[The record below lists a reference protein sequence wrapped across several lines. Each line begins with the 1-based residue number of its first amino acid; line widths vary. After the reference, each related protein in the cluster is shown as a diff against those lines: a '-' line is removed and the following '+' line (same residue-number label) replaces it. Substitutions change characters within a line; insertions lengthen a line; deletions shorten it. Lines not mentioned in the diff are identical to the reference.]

1 MNGPESSPACRSCG
15 APLSHTFVDLGETPL
30 ANSYLDPKSDLAEEK
45 KYPLHARVCGSCFL
59 VQVDDVVPPEDIF
72 SDYAYFS
79 SYSQSWVAHA
89 GRYAEQANQ
98 RLNLNGDD
106 LIVEVASNDG
116 YLLKHFVAMGLKV
129 LGIEPAAN
137 IAKEAEKAGVPT
149 QVDFF
154 GKEVGKRIRAAHGPA
169 TLMAANN
176 VLAHV
181 PDINDFVQG
190 FSALLSPKGVATFE
204 FPHLVEMIREVQFD
218 TIYHEHYSYL
228 SLYSVERCFERHG
241 LRVFDVERLDTHGG
255 SLRIWCCLDGA
266 DHPESAAL
274 VALREEEAV
283 FGVQKLE
290 TYEGFSLRVQAVR
303 DALVVF
309 LEQARR
315 DHKSVAGYGAAA
327 KGNTLLNYAGITSGL
342 ISFVVDSNPHKQDH
356 LLPGSHIP
364 IRAPEEIAHKNPD
377 YVIILPWNLKAEIA
391 ADLREISGWG
401 GQCVTAIPCIE
412 VFR

>member
-1 MNGPESSPACRSCG
+1 MSGLTCRSCG
-15 APLSHTFVDLGETPL
+15 ASLRHTFIDLGETPL
-30 ANSYLDPKSDLAEEK
+30 ANSYLDPVSDLAAEK
-45 KYPLHARVCGSCFL
+45 KYPLHARVCDSCFL

-89 GRYAEQANQ
+89 GRYAEQAQQ
-98 RLNLNGDD
+98 RLNLDGDD

-116 YLLKHFVAMGLKV
+116 YLLKHFVTMGLKV

-149 QVDFF
+149 RVDFF
-154 GKEVGKRIRAAHGPA
+154 GKDVGGSIRAAHGPA

-190 FSALLSPKGVATFE
+190 FSELLSSEGVATFE
-204 FPHLVEMIREVQFD
+204 FPHLLEMIREVQFD

-228 SLYSVERCFERHG
+228 SLYAVERCFERHG
-241 LRVFDVERLDTHGG
+241 LRIFDVDRLDTHGG
-255 SLRIWCCLDGA
+255 SLRIWCCLDSAG
-266 DHPESAAL
+266 HTESDAL
-274 VALREEEAV
+274 IALRDEEEA
-283 FGVQKLE
+283 FGVQRLE
-290 TYEGFSLRVQAVR
+290 TYEGFSVRVQSVR
-303 DALVVF
+303 DSLVEF

-315 DHKSVAGYGAAA
+315 DDKSVAGYGAAA
-327 KGNTLLNYAGITSGL
+327 KGNTLLNYSGITTDL
-342 ISFVVDSNPHKQDH
+342 ISFVVDSNPHKQNN

-364 IRAPEEIAHKNPD
+364 IMAPGEIARRNPD
-377 YVIILPWNLKAEIA
+377 YVVILPWNLRAEIA
-391 ADLREISGWG
+391 ADLREVGKWD
-401 GQCVTAIPCIE
+401 GQCVTAIPRIE

>member
-1 MNGPESSPACRSCG
+1 MSSPACRSCG
-15 APLSHTFVDLGETPL
+15 APLNHTFVDLGETPL
-30 ANSYLDPKSDLAEEK
+30 ANSYLDPKSHLVEEK

-89 GRYAEQANQ
+89 GRYAEQASQ

-116 YLLKHFVAMGLKV
+116 YLLKHFGAMGLKV

-137 IAKEAEKAGVPT
+137 IAIEAEKAGVPT

-154 GKEVGKRIRAAHGPA
+154 GKEVGKRVRAAHGPA

-190 FSALLSPKGVATFE
+190 FSELLSPQGVATFE

-241 LRVFDVERLDTHGG
+241 LRVFDVERLNTHGG
-255 SLRIWCCLDGA
+255 SLRIWCCLESAG
-266 DHPESAAL
+266 HPESAAL
-274 VALREEEAV
+274 VALREEEAE

-290 TYEGFSLRVQAVR
+290 TYEGFSVRVQAVR
-303 DALVVF
+303 DTLVEF

-315 DHKSVAGYGAAA
+315 DHKTVAGYGAAA
-327 KGNTLLNYAGITSGL
+327 KGNTLLNYAGITSDL
-342 ISFVVDSNPHKQDH
+342 ISFVVDSNPHKQGR

-364 IRAPEEIAHKNPD
+364 IRAPEEIAHMNPD

-391 ADLREISGWG
+391 ADLREISDWN
-401 GQCVTAIPCIE
+401 GQCVTAIPCVE

>member
-1 MNGPESSPACRSCG
+1 MNSLTCRSCG
-15 APLSHTFVDLGETPL
+15 APLNHTFVDLGETPL
-30 ANSYLDPKSDLAEEK
+30 ANSYLDPKSDLAAEK
-45 KYPLHARVCGSCFL
+45 KYPLHARVCSSCFL

-89 GRYAEQANQ
+89 RRYAEQANQ
-98 RLNLNGDD
+98 RLGLSGDD

-116 YLLKHFVAMGLKV
+116 YLLKHFVAMGLNV

-137 IAKEAEKAGVPT
+137 IAKEAEKAGVRT
-149 QVDFF
+149 HVDFF
-154 GKEVGKRIRAAHGPA
+154 GAEVGEKIRASHGPA

-190 FSALLSPKGVATFE
+190 FSELLAPQGVATFE
-204 FPHLVEMIREVQFD
+204 FPHLLEMIHGVQFD

-228 SLYSVERCFERHG
+228 SLFAVEQCFERHG
-241 LRVFDVERLDTHGG
+241 LRVFDVERLSTHGG
-255 SLRIWCCLDGA
+255 SLRIWCCLEGA
-266 DHPESAAL
+266 DHPDSDAL
-274 VALREEEAV
+274 ASLRGEEMA

-290 TYEGFSLRVQAVR
+290 TYEGFSLKVQAVR
-303 DALVVF
+303 DALVYF

-315 DHKSVAGYGAAA
+315 DQKIVAGYGAAA
-327 KGNTLLNYAGITSGL
+327 KGNTLLNYAQITSDL
-342 ISFVVDSNPHKQDH
+342 ISFVVDSNPHKQNN

-364 IRAPEEIAHKNPD
+364 IMAPEEIPRLHPD
-377 YVIILPWNLKAEIA
+377 YVIILPWNIKAEIA
-391 ADLREISGWG
+391 ADLRKMPGWQ
-401 GQCVTAIPCIE
+401 GQCVTAVPKIE